1 MDISS
6 SKYSSTIS
14 IIDEIASSSI
24 YKKSSDKFKRNNYQ
38 RRSIWIHAKRIFRK
52 RLLSRIVKH
61 KACNNTELTLNAKCN
76 DDNQNEKSDNDRDS
90 EITQRLLAPVLLQ
103 VFPYL
108 DIYDRIRLRRV
119 CRLTEEIFHQSLI
132 SLPPIKLQGV
142 SWDNVEIW
150 TDHSDLIIQLLVPE
164 YSFTPETIMNG
175 IITIKDWQA
184 ELFVQRIAKRVDYI
198 EHLWLET
205 PINGE
210 LCSALLKGVSRTD
223 LDENTRWRQLKMD
236 KMTIVGSDDDDCEV
250 ISKVVNHFSSS
261 LHELCFRHICM
272 DFGLY
277 CQEFWNAIKQCQQ
290 LQQFQ
295 YQTCHLDSFSH
306 MHLQQALNGK
316 NLTTLELGGVEY
328 LSSSI
333 LSKILANAPI
343 RNLAIVSPCIKFHSY
358 LQDGINKILK
368 RLETLLIQCTAS
380 FDLDNLTERECVIQV
395 LHEMS
400 YGAVLRIIHISEN
413 DVIKASRI
421 MSYWLEIA
429 HETKS
434 NVKLKL
440 SGISQNRIDQ
450 AIGRLLRKCNN
461 VFKISFKGSSLML
474 TRGKGNVCILDKY
487 MWFGED
493 DNDN

>member
-1 MDISS
+1 MDVISS
-6 SKYSSTIS
+6 PSPVVEQIPTSST
-14 IIDEIASSSI
+14 
-24 YKKSSDKFKRNNYQ
+24 YKKLPDRLERNSYQ

-52 RLLSRIVKH
+52 RLLSKLITSKSC
-61 KACNNTELTLNAKCN
+61 KMELALNIEAMGDSQKIMSES
-76 DDNQNEKSDNDRDS
+76 EKSLDS
-90 EITQRLLAPVLLQ
+90 VHHLLAPVLMQ

-142 SWDNVEIW
+142 SLDSIEVW
-150 TDHSDLIIQLLVPE
+150 TDHSDLIVQLLVPE
-164 YSFTPETIMNG
+164 YSFPTETMMNDA
-175 IITIKDWQA
+175 IIVKDWQA
-184 ELFVQRIAKRVDYI
+184 ELLVQRIAKRVDYI

-210 LCSALLKGVSRTD
+210 LCSAFLKEVSRTD
-223 LDENTRWRQLKMD
+223 SVGNGRWRQLKMD

-250 ISKVVNHFSSS
+250 ISKVVNHFSTS

-277 CQEFWNAIKQCQQ
+277 CEEFWDAIKQCQQ
-290 LQQFQ
+290 LRQFQ

-306 MHLQQALNGK
+306 MYLLEALNGK
-316 NLTTLELGGVEY
+316 NLTTLELGGIEY

-333 LSKILANAPI
+333 LSKILTNAPI
-343 RNLAIVSPCIKFHSY
+343 QNLAIVCPYIKFHSY
-358 LQDGINKILK
+358 LHDGIEKVLK
-368 RLETLLIQCTAS
+368 RLETLLLQCTAS
-380 FDLDNLTERECVIQV
+380 FDLDSLTERECVIQV
-395 LHEMS
+395 LQQMPHD
-400 YGAVLRIIHISEN
+400 AVLRIIHISEN
-413 DVIKASRI
+413 NVTQAARI

-429 HETKS
+429 RETMRS
-434 NVKLKL
+434 VKLKL
-440 SGISQNRIDQ
+440 TGLSQNRIDQ
-450 AIGRLLRKCNN
+450 AVGRLLRKCNN
-461 VFKISFKGSSLML
+461 VFKVAFKGSSLML

-493 DNDN
+493 DDDDDEQR

>member
-1 MDISS
+1 MDIISS
-6 SKYSSTIS
+6 FRSSAPTVDQAEQVATSST
-14 IIDEIASSSI
+14 
-24 YKKSSDKFKRNNYQ
+24 YKKLPNKLKRNNYQ
-38 RRSIWIHAKRIFRK
+38 RRSIWIHAKRIFHK
-52 RLLSRIVKH
+52 RLISKLTTNKS
-61 KACNNTELTLNAKCN
+61 CNMELTLSIETIENSQKIIS
-76 DDNQNEKSDNDRDS
+76 DSDKSSDS
-90 EITQRLLAPVLLQ
+90 VHRLLAPVLLQ

-142 SWDNVEIW
+142 SLDNIEIW

-164 YSFTPETIMNG
+164 YTFATETVTNDV
-175 IITIKDWQA
+175 IIIKDWQA
-184 ELFVQRIAKRVDYI
+184 ELLVQRIAKRVDYI

-210 LCSALLKGVSRTD
+210 LCSALLKAVSRTD
-223 LDENTRWRQLKMD
+223 LVENGRWRQLKMD

-250 ISKVVNHFSSS
+250 ISKVVNHFSTS
-261 LHELCFRHICM
+261 LHELCFRHISM

-277 CQEFWNAIKQCQQ
+277 CEEFWAAIKQCQQ
-290 LQQFQ
+290 LRQFQ

-306 MHLQQALNGK
+306 MYLLEALDGK
-316 NLTTLELGGVEY
+316 NLTTLELGGIEY

-333 LSKILANAPI
+333 LSKILANTPI
-343 RNLAIVSPCIKFHSY
+343 QNLAIICPYIKFHSY
-358 LQDGINKILK
+358 LQNDIDKALK
-368 RLETLLIQCTAS
+368 RLETLLLQCTAS
-380 FDLDNLTERECVIQV
+380 FDLDSLMERECVIQV
-395 LHEMS
+395 LQQMPP
-400 YGAVLRIIHISEN
+400 GGVLRIIHISEN
-413 DVIKASRI
+413 NAVQAARI

-429 HETKS
+429 RETMCS
-434 NVKLKL
+434 VKLKL

-461 VFKISFKGSSLML
+461 VFKVAFKGSSLML

-493 DNDN
+493 EDE

>member
-1 MDISS
+1 MDVSLSHTSIIPMVEQIAT
-6 SKYSSTIS
+6 SST
-14 IIDEIASSSI
+14 
-24 YKKSSDKFKRNNYQ
+24 YKKSTDKFKRNNYQ

-52 RLLSRIVKH
+52 RLLSRIIKNN
-61 KACNNTELTLNAKCN
+61 KACNMELALNVESTEDCQKIN
-76 DDNQNEKSDNDRDS
+76 SDANKNSDA
-90 EITQRLLAPVLLQ
+90 TQRLLAPVLLQ

-119 CRLTEEIFHQSLI
+119 CRLTEEIFHQSMI
-132 SLPPIKLQGV
+132 SLPPIKLQAV
-142 SWDNVEIW
+142 SLNNIEIW

-164 YSFTPETIMNG
+164 YNFATETIMDD

-184 ELFVQRIAKRVDYI
+184 ELLVERIAKRVDYI

-210 LCSALLKGVSRTD
+210 LCSALLKGLSRAD
-223 LDENTRWRQLKMD
+223 SLENARWRQLKMD
-236 KMTIVGSDDDDCEV
+236 KMTIVGSDDDDCDV

-261 LHELCFRHICM
+261 IRELCFRHICM

-277 CQEFWNAIKQCQQ
+277 CDEFWNAIKQCQQ
-290 LQQFQ
+290 LRQFQ

-306 MHLQQALNGK
+306 MYLQQALSGK
-316 NLTTLELGGVEY
+316 NLTTLELGGIEY

-343 RNLAIVSPCIKFHSY
+343 RNLAIVCPYIKFRSY
-358 LQDGINKILK
+358 LQDGIDKTLK
-368 RLETLLIQCTAS
+368 RLETLLIQCTTS

-395 LHEMS
+395 LQEMP
-400 YGAVLRIIHISEN
+400 YDGVLRIIHISEN
-413 DVIKASRI
+413 NVIQASRI

-429 HETKS
+429 RETMS
-434 NVKLKL
+434 SIKLKL

-461 VFKISFKGSSLML
+461 VFKVAFKGSSLML

-493 DNDN
+493 DGDD